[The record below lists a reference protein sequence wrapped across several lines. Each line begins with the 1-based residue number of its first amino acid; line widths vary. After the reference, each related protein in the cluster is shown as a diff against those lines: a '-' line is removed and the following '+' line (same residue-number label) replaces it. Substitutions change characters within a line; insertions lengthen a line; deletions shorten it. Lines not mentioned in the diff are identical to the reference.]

1 MTGLGYR
8 KFLTVHLKI
17 SENGDWRM
25 GERQNLTRIFAD
37 KTIKTIF
44 YTEGAE
50 DTDKTKKLFFWLGPK
65 KQKALFSFGQSPK
78 CKPISGDTF

>member
-1 MTGLGYR
+1 
-8 KFLTVHLKI
+8 
-17 SENGDWRM
+17 M

-50 DTDKTKKLFFWLGPK
+50 DTDKTKKLFFWLAPK
-65 KQKALFSFGQSPK
+65 KQKALFKFWAKPK
-78 CKPISGDTF
+78 M